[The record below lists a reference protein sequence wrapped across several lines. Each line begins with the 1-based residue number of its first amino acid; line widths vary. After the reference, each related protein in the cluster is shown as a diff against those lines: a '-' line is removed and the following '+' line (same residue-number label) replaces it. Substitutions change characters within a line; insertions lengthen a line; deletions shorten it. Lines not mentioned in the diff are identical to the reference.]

1 LKKSLHRF
9 GAGGYLELN
18 NFLGEEGVSMAS
30 VIIVGTQWGDE
41 GKGKIVD
48 LLMQYADTVVR
59 FQGGNNAGHTIVLKG
74 EKFVFHLIPSGIL
87 YKKKKCIIGN
97 GVVLDPAVL
106 IEEITELKRRGY
118 LKDDSQLMVSEET
131 HLILPYHRKI
141 DVARE
146 KGLKIGTTGRGIGP
160 AYEDKVT
167 RCGIRVVD
175 LLDEKVF
182 RKKLE
187 DNLVQKNLYLE
198 QILREKPFD
207 FSEIFQEY
215 QNYKT
220 QLEKYVEN
228 TSLFLHEALKKGKQI
243 LFEGAQGALLDLDH
257 GTYPYVTAS
266 NTVAGNACAG
276 SGIGPTMINSVV
288 GVAKAYTTRVGEGP
302 FPTELKGET
311 GERIR
316 ERGGEYGAT
325 TGRPRRCG
333 WFDAVVV
340 NHAIRVNGVQNV
352 AITKLDVLNDF
363 DQLRICTGYRIDG
376 KIYRYFPSSLEML
389 KSADPV
395 YEELEGWQTEIRG
408 VRKISDLPR
417 NAKRYL
423 KRLEELIETEITM
436 VSVGEER
443 NETIVIKHPF
453 AKAGPSKSRPQKGKK
468 RRKK

>member
-1 LKKSLHRF
+1 
-9 GAGGYLELN
+9 
-18 NFLGEEGVSMAS
+18 MAS
-30 VIIVGTQWGDE
+30 VVIVGAQWGDE

-48 LLMQYADTVVR
+48 LLTQYADTVVR

-87 YKKKKCIIGN
+87 YKNKKCIIGN

-106 IEEITELKRRGY
+106 LEEITELKRRGY
-118 LKDDSQLMVSEET
+118 FKDDSQLMISEET

-146 KGLKIGTTGRGIGP
+146 KGFKIGTTGRGIGP
-160 AYEDKVT
+160 AYEDKVA

-175 LLDEKVF
+175 LLDEKIF
-182 RKKLE
+182 RRKLE
-187 DNLVQKNLYLE
+187 DNLVQKNIYLE
-198 QILREKPFD
+198 QILKEKPFD
-207 FSEIFQEY
+207 FSEVFNEY
-215 QNYKT
+215 SGYRTK
-220 QLEKYVEN
+220 LEKYAGNV
-228 TSLFLHEALKKGKQI
+228 SLFLQEAIQKGKPV

-257 GTYPYVTAS
+257 GTYPYVTSS

-276 SGIGPTMINSVV
+276 SGIGPTMISSVV

-302 FPTELKGET
+302 FPTELKDEIGEK
-311 GERIR
+311 IR

-340 NHAIRVNGVQNV
+340 NHAIRINGVQG
-352 AITKLDVLNDF
+352 ATITKLDVLNDF
-363 DQLRICTGYRIDG
+363 DELRICTGYRIQG
-376 KIYRYFPSSLEML
+376 KIYRHFPSNLEML
-389 KSADPV
+389 KSAEPI
-395 YEELEGWQTEIRG
+395 YEVLEGWKTEIRG
-408 VRKISDLPR
+408 MRKISDLPR

-423 KRLEELIETEITM
+423 RRIEELIRTKIIM

-453 AKAGPSKSRPQKGKK
+453 PEARRLRSKSLKGKER
-468 RRKK
+468 RRK